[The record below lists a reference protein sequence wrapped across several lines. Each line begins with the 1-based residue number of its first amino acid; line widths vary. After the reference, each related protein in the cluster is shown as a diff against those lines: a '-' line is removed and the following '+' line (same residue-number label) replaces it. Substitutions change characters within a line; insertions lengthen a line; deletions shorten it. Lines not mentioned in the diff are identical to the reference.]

1 MVRATE
7 VRDEPADA
15 GDQITYAFDIAHNE
29 GEQSK
34 RRPGSEMRSCRYR
47 QPVRLIQRQ
56 KSSAKKENGPLGG

>member
-29 GEQSK
+29 GEQ
-34 RRPGSEMRSCRYR
+34 RNGGRD
-47 QPVRLIQRQ
+47 QRCDRADTV
-56 KSSAKKENGPLGG
+56 SRCA